1 MRLLLASACLWLAA
15 CSSPSA
21 SLAERLTTPGGTS
34 PLLDPAQI
42 AATIA
47 TLPNRSG
54 TVTAR
59 TGVALFWR
67 AFDPGDY
74 GLRYRYQVPEHERG
88 SALGIDLRL
97 APPHPFR
104 PRPPRGT
111 VVLLHGWM
119 MSGDSMLPWSLQLAQ
134 AGYRV
139 VTIDLRNH
147 GHSGSGPAG
156 YGTVESAEVSDV
168 IAALRRRGEV
178 QGPLYLFGVSYGAA
192 TAVFTAE
199 KLGPEVAGVVAME
212 SFANAGD
219 AIRTMVPHMLAL
231 RPDGWQAQAMSLYA
245 RWRYDGLDMDAVIA
259 AANERLGLDLDH
271 VDVVRAL
278 TATRACVLVVHG
290 TGDEHIPVSQGR
302 RLGRASTRTHYI
314 EVRGED
320 HITLPMR
327 LDLLGPVVDT
337 WLADD
342 AQAPAGLCPAPRL
355 QTGMTASSR

>member
-1 MRLLLASACLWLAA
+1 MRLLLAWACLWLAA

-21 SLAERLTTPGGTS
+21 SLAERLTSPGGTS
-34 PLLDPAQI
+34 PLLDQAQI

-47 TLPNRSG
+47 TVPNRSG
-54 TVTAR
+54 MITAR

-67 AFDPGDY
+67 AFDPGDH
-74 GLRYRYQVPEHERG
+74 GLCFHYRVPDPGRDTALDLDLERV
-88 SALGIDLRL
+88 
-97 APPHPFR
+97 PPRPFR
-104 PRPPRGT
+104 PLPPRGT

-156 YGTVESAEVSDV
+156 YGTVESDEVSDV

-199 KLGPEVAGVVAME
+199 KLGTDVAGVVALE

-231 RPDGWQAQAMSLYA
+231 RPHGWQAQAMSLYA
-245 RWRYDGLDMDAVIA
+245 RWRYGALDMDEVIA
-259 AANERLGLDLDH
+259 AANDRLGLDLDH

-278 TATRACVLVVHG
+278 AATRACVLVLHG
-290 TGDEHIPVSQGR
+290 DGDAHIPVSQGR
-302 RLGRASTRTHYI
+302 RLGRASTRTHYL

-327 LDLLGPVVDT
+327 LDLLGTVVDT
-337 WLADD
+337 WLADE
-342 AQAPAGLCPAPRL
+342 AQATAGLCPAPQL
-355 QTGMTASSR
+355 QTGLSASSR

>member
-1 MRLLLASACLWLAA
+1 MRLLLAWACLWLAA
-15 CSSPSA
+15 CSSPSS
-21 SLAERLTTPGGTS
+21 SLAERLAAPGGAS
-34 PLLDPAQI
+34 PLLDQARI

-54 TVTAR
+54 KVTAR
-59 TGVALFWR
+59 TGVPLFWR

-74 GLRYRYQVPEHERG
+74 GLRYRYKVPDHTQG
-88 SALGIDLRL
+88 TALDMDLQL
-97 APPHPFR
+97 SPPRPFR
-104 PRPPRGT
+104 PHAPRGT

-119 MSGDSMLPWSLQLAQ
+119 MSGDSLLPWSLQLAQ

-147 GHSGSGPAG
+147 GHSGNGPAG
-156 YGTVESAEVSDV
+156 YGTVESDEVSDV
-168 IAALRRRGEV
+168 ITALRLRGEV

-192 TAVFTAE
+192 TAVFAAE
-199 KLGPEVAGVVAME
+199 KLGDGVAGVVAME

-231 RPDGWQAQAMSLYA
+231 QPHGWQAQAMSLYA
-245 RWRYDGLDMDAVIA
+245 RWRYETLDMDEVIA
-259 AANERLGLDLDH
+259 AANIRLGVNLDH
-271 VDVVRAL
+271 VDVVGAL
-278 TATRACVLVVHG
+278 ATTRACVLVVHG
-290 TGDEHIPVSQGR
+290 DGDEHIPVSQGR
-302 RLGRASTRTHYI
+302 QLGRASARTHYL

-327 LDLLGPVVDT
+327 LDLLGSVVDE
-337 WLADD
+337 WLADE

-355 QTGMTASSR
+355 RTGLTSVR